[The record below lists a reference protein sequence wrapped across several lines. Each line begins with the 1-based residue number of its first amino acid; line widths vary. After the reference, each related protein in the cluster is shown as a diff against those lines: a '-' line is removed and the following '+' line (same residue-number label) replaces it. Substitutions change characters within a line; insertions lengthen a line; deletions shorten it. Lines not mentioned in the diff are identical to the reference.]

1 MSIVDDIKFNI
12 LCTKKRLN
20 KKQEE
25 YIGQRIIKKGEGVKW
40 LSNLNRRA
48 ITPLLCELA
57 YLTQKT
63 EDGREQVCD
72 WTPLRCIKGITCEEY
87 LVDLI
92 RQNYERFDFLNFEK
106 LREPENKITY
116 CKIMV
121 AYGDRLTDKVNDYKR
136 HTLPT
141 DAQQRQ
147 NQVDLG
153 RLELIK
159 DDYAYAREE
168 LIKYN
173 EINNKNN
180 NQESVFDKDNKAH
193 NKGKNDE
200 DYEKYLEEQAN
211 FILSVAEEVA
221 NENNTKID
229 DDDILNK

>member
-72 WTPLRCIKGITCEEY
+72 WTPLRCIENIYCKEY
-87 LVDLI
+87 LFDLI
-92 RQNYERFDFLNFEK
+92 QQNYERFDFLNFYY

-121 AYGDRLTDKVNDYKR
+121 VYGDRLAEEINNYKDCVS
-136 HTLPT
+136 PT
-141 DAQQRQ
+141 YEQSHKHE
-147 NQVDLG
+147 VDLG
-153 RLELIK
+153 RFELIK

-180 NQESVFDKDNKAH
+180 NQESVFDKANKAH
-193 NKGKNDE
+193 SKGKNDE

-229 DDDILNK
+229 DDDILNN